1 MKHGTIITIGR
12 QCGSGG
18 HEIGLKLAEKLGIP
32 YYDKEL
38 LRLAAEKSGIAPENF
53 ELYDEVPTSSLLYS
67 LSLGDYGF
75 TTHHMDMPIHQKIFL
90 AQFETI
96 QELADKG
103 ESCVILGR
111 CADYALA
118 RREQVV
124 TVFVRADPKAR
135 VQRLVSQYSDLNE
148 KKAADQMVKTDRRR
162 AIQDAYNRKNGIIP
176 KTIVKGIRDV
186 IEVGTDDEKGRKYRK
201 TAASERKLSKS
212 EAEKLIAELTAE
224 MKRAAQKL
232 EFEQAAFLR
241 DEISRIRDGKTTS
254 RKKR

>member
-67 LSLGDYGF
+67 LSLGNYGF

-162 AIQDAYNRKNGIIP
+162 ANYHNFYAETRWGSSDSYDLVVDSLKLGIDN
-176 KTIVKGIRDV
+176 TV
-186 IEVGTDDEKGRKYRK
+186 
-201 TAASERKLSKS
+201 S
-212 EAEKLIAELTAE
+212 LIAAY
-224 MKRAAQKL
+224 AD
-232 EFEQAAFLR
+232 LR
-241 DEISRIRDGKTTS
+241 FPD
-254 RKKR
+254 